1 MQELYSLFS
10 QGIIDTTVMVL
21 ISLILST
28 LVGIPLGILL
38 VITRQNHLLS
48 NTYIFTI
55 LNTIINILRSVPFIV
70 LLVAIIPFTTFIVG
84 TPIGIRGAVVPLIV
98 YTAPYIARLMETTLL
113 EVDWGVIEAYRGMGA
128 SKVQIVFGIMLRESR
143 SGIILCLTIAT
154 IGLIGASA
162 MAGAVGAGGLGDLAL
177 RYGYQQWD
185 LKIMFITVI
194 ILIAIVQLVQ
204 SSGNYLSKKLQR
216 K

>member
-1 MQELYSLFS
+1 
-10 QGIIDTTVMVL
+10 
-21 ISLILST
+21 ST
-28 LVGIPLGILL
+28 LIGIPLGILL

-128 SKVQIVFGIMLRESR
+128 SKVQIVFRIMLRESR